1 MDIVDKKTQYIPFVI
16 FIAEQMIKMT
26 SQVAAMIIRYH
37 FLSIKIRKYQYQALS
52 HSILRYNAIDAPSHK
67 LTSFHD
73 ILSPP
78 FPQAQLGVAF
88 RA

>member
-1 MDIVDKKTQYIPFVI
+1 
-16 FIAEQMIKMT
+16 MIKMT
-26 SQVAAMIIRYH
+26 LQVAAIIILYH
-37 FLSIKIRKYQYQALS
+37 ILSIKIRKYKYQALS